1 MKKLKVLSN
10 LAMVAALCAGTALVS
25 SSQVRADKDAHI
37 SSVAGTAVVD
47 LQKVLAE
54 LPVTKDIQKQLESL
68 RQAFATEVKGYET
81 ELRNAEK
88 NLIESQKK
96 LSEAEFVKKRE
107 GFEKRIGEV
116 QKIVEKRKEQ
126 LDKAFAE
133 AMEKV
138 NSKIMDAI
146 NVVSKEKGL
155 SLVLFPMSV
164 AYYAE
169 SLDISKEVSK
179 IVKDTLTSVKI
190 DLPKK

>member
-1 MKKLKVLSN
+1 MKKLKLLSGVA
-10 LAMVAALCAGTALVS
+10 LVAALFVGFSFTS
-25 SSQVRADKDAHI
+25 YKEVRADDAAAI
-37 SSVAGTAVVD
+37 AAVAQTAVVD
-47 LQKVLAE
+47 LQKVLAD
-54 LPVTKDIQKQLESL
+54 LPVTKDIQKQLEAL
-68 RQAFATEVKGYET
+68 RVSFASEVKGYET

-107 GFEKRIGEV
+107 SFEKRIGEV

-146 NVVSKEKGL
+146 TQVSKEKKL
-155 SLVLFPMSV
+155 SLVFFPMSV
-164 AYYAE
+164 AYYDA
-169 SLDISKEVSK
+169 SLDISKEVAK

>member
-1 MKKLKVLSN
+1 MKKLKMLSN
-10 LAMVAALCAGTALVS
+10 FAMVAALFSGAAL
-25 SSQVRADKDAHI
+25 I
-37 SSVAGTAVVD
+37 SSPATAEDTASASTMKTAVVD
-47 LQKVLAE
+47 LQKVLAD
-54 LPVTKDIQKQLESL
+54 LPVTKDIQKQLEDL
-68 RQAFATEVKGYET
+68 RQSFAKEVKGYET

-96 LSEAEFVKKRE
+96 LSEAEFIKKRE
-107 GFEKRIGEV
+107 SFEKRIGEV

-138 NSKIMDAI
+138 NGKIMDAI
-146 NVVSKEKGL
+146 KVVSTEKGL

-164 AYYAE
+164 AYYAD
-169 SLDISKEVSK
+169 SLDVSKDVSK
-179 IVKDTLTSVKI
+179 IVKGTLTSVKI